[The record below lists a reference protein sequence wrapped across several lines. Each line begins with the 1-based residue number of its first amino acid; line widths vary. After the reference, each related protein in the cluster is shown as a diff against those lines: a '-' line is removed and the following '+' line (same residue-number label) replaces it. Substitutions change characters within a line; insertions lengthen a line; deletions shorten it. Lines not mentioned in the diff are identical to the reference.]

1 MSNRGFFNHKNQNI
15 ERKAQL
21 YRRYYIS
28 LAVISVVLLIFCA
41 LLVYQV
47 YYYRSHY
54 VNREF
59 ADTDTNNEKENLI
72 KYLNNIENT
81 YAELIYEYEGLD
93 SILSEEKKRVIV
105 LKEEI
110 NTLRGNS
117 SEYKDKVIALEGR
130 LKEYMIQIEDLKIK
144 NEALVSENLQVKI
157 ELNNALEEK
166 GKLIKKVEESAVLRA
181 YEIVASGVRYK
192 SEVEIPTQSAKQTK
206 KIKTCFTLAENS
218 LIAKGNKSIYIRIF
232 DPTGKVL
239 TQGAETFEFEG
250 RNYPYSMKRE
260 LYYDN
265 AQVNVCL
272 YWEKSSIY
280 EKGSYNVFIFAD
292 NKMIGSS
299 YFTLE

>member
-1 MSNRGFFNHKNQNI
+1 MSNKGFFNQKNYSVELKVKQY
-15 ERKAQL
+15 RK
-21 YRRYYIS
+21 YFIS
-28 LAVISVVLLIFCA
+28 LAIISGILFLTCVLLI
-41 LLVYQV
+41 YQV
-47 YYYRSHY
+47 YHYRTNY
-54 VNREF
+54 VNRETV
-59 ADTDTNNEKENLI
+59 DNNSNNEKENLI

-130 LKEYMIQIEDLKIK
+130 LKEFMIQIEDLKIK

-166 GKLIKKVEESAVLRA
+166 GKLIKKVEESAIFRA
-181 YEIVASGVRYK
+181 YEILASGVRYK
-192 SEVEIPTQSAKQTK
+192 SDVEIPTQSAKQTK
-206 KIKTCFTLAENS
+206 KLKVCFTLAENA

-239 TQGAETFEFEG
+239 TQGSETFEFEG
-250 RNYPYSMKRE
+250 RNYPYSIKRE
-260 LYYDN
+260 VYYDN

-272 YWEKSSIY
+272 YWDKTDMY

-299 YFTLE
+299 YFTLD

>member
-1 MSNRGFFNHKNQNI
+1 MSNKGFFNQKNRTVELKIKQY
-15 ERKAQL
+15 RK
-21 YRRYYIS
+21 YIIS
-28 LAVISVVLLIFCA
+28 LAIISGILLFICIF
-41 LLVYQV
+41 LVYQV
-47 YYYRSHY
+47 YYYRTNY
-54 VNREF
+54 VNRDSVDND
-59 ADTDTNNEKENLI
+59 ANNEKENLI

-93 SILSEEKKRVIV
+93 SILSEEKKRVAI

-117 SEYKDKVIALEGR
+117 SEYKEKVIALEGR

-166 GKLIKKVEESAVLRA
+166 GKLIKKVEEGAIFRA
-181 YEIVASGVRYK
+181 YEIVATGVRYK
-192 SEVEIPTQSAKQTK
+192 SDVEIPTQSAKQAK
-206 KIKTCFTLAENS
+206 KLKICFTVAENS
-218 LIAKGNKSIYIRIF
+218 LIPKGNKSFYVRIF

-260 LYYDN
+260 IYYDN

-272 YWEKSSIY
+272 YWDKSVSY
-280 EKGSYNVFIFAD
+280 EKGSYNVFIFAE